1 MSISPLVRLGPAEEK
16 LAAQL
21 RQAGA
26 ADAAARLEGAGLPTR
41 RVEAYHYTDLKA
53 LLRDVPDLGS
63 ESAEMSAPAFAVP
76 GAYRIAIV
84 NGAVQH
90 AGSAPAGVIA
100 GEADGSVLSERDDVL
115 TRINTGLVKKSLRLD
130 LDNEVDPV
138 IHIDHR
144 IEGGAAHVADAVKV
158 FVGDGAKATIVESFS
173 GSDAAHLGNHASY
186 VALGKGAELTHI
198 LVDLSGST
206 ARHFASV
213 EYAMAEDAKLT
224 SLVVNS
230 GASLARTQ
238 IFCTIRGEGAHG
250 DFRGL
255 TLIEDGQHSDVT
267 LQLTHEVPNT
277 TSVETY
283 KTVGRGRSRGVF
295 QGKIVVAQAAQKTDA
310 KMMSKGLMLSDETE
324 IFSKPELEIFAD
336 DVVCGHGSTCGALDE
351 ESMFYLMSRGIPR
364 AEAQAVLVRA
374 FLEAS
379 FDDLADTELH
389 EALSAVAEAW
399 LQRGLK

>member
-1 MSISPLVRLGPAEEK
+1 MSVSQLVRLGPAEEK

-53 LLRDVPDLGS
+53 LLRDVPDLGT
-63 ESAEMSAPAFAVP
+63 EAAEMSAPAFAVP

-84 NGAVQH
+84 NGAIQH

-100 GEADGSVLSERDDVL
+100 GEVAGSVLSERDDVI
-115 TRINTGLVKKSLRLD
+115 TRINAGLVNKALRLD

-144 IEGGAAHVADAVKV
+144 IEGGAAHVADAVKIY
-158 FVGDGAKATIVESFS
+158 VGDGGKATLVESFS
-173 GSDAAHLGNHASY
+173 GTDAAHLGNHATY
-186 VALGKGAELTHI
+186 IALGKSAELTHI
-198 LVDLSGST
+198 LVDLSGRT

-213 EYAMAEDAKLT
+213 EYALAENARLT
-224 SLVVNS
+224 SLAVNS
-230 GASLARTQ
+230 GSALSRTQ
-238 IFCTIRGEGAHG
+238 IFCNVSGEGAHG

-255 TLIEDGQHSDVT
+255 TLIEDGQHSDTT
-267 LQLTHEVPNT
+267 LQLAHDVPNT

-295 QGKIVVAQAAQKTDA
+295 QGKIVVARDAQKTDA

-364 AEAQAVLVRA
+364 VEAQAILVRA
-374 FLEAS
+374 FLEAG
-379 FDDLADTELH
+379 FDDIADTELH
-389 EALSAVAEAW
+389 EALSAVAEEW